1 MIDRKAAELR
11 GRGITDKEA
20 SSIINA
26 ELEYDMK
33 QLVHQVSEKSVN
45 RESLLKIGD
54 RHCDYGGE
62 VFTGG
67 IPALWTGLPGIYFLW
82 DVPSSFG
89 YIGAFE
95 CGTEAFQ
102 QSGDGNGRKPQG

>member
-33 QLVHQVSEKSVN
+33 QLVHRMNGKSVN
-45 RESLLKIGD
+45 RESLLKIVD
-54 RHCDYGGE
+54 RRIVAMVEEFLREASLRFGRVYPESIFYG
-62 VFTGG
+62 F
-67 IPALWTGLPGIYFLW
+67 
-82 DVPSSFG
+82 SS
-89 YIGAFE
+89 
-95 CGTEAFQ
+95 
-102 QSGDGNGRKPQG
+102 